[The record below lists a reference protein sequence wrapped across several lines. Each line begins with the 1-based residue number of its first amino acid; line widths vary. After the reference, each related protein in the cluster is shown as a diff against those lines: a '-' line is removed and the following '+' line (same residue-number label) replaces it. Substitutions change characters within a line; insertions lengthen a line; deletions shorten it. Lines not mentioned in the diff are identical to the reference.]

1 MAWAIFVPVWT
12 HLCQALYS
20 PWGFVFHRMPYA
32 THSRVI
38 EGFTCERLL
47 PPSSV
52 CVCHIHLQWTPAT
65 NSSWVIGRALRVCSF
80 AAVLDSPDSDV
91 LGGSYWIHNMERASK
106 PPVWPPGDTT
116 QPQCTAQL
124 KQSSDEMT
132 RIEIHT
138 SRSFLPGTLRCWIG
152 RREPLLLTTIWD

>member
-1 MAWAIFVPVWT
+1 MEMINQRKSLNGSLAFHSSVAWAIFVPVWT

-52 CVCHIHLQWTPAT
+52 CVCVISTSSEHRLQTVHESLAGLYACVLLPLCSIHPTVMCWEALIEYTIWREPA
-65 NSSWVIGRALRVCSF
+65 SHQFGL
-80 AAVLDSPDSDV
+80 L
-91 LGGSYWIHNMERASK
+91 E
-106 PPVWPPGDTT
+106 T
-116 QPQCTAQL
+116 QPNHNAL
-124 KQSSDEMT
+124 LSSNSQVT
-132 RIEIHT
+132 KR
-138 SRSFLPGTLRCWIG
+138 GTL
-152 RREPLLLTTIWD
+152 LDHL